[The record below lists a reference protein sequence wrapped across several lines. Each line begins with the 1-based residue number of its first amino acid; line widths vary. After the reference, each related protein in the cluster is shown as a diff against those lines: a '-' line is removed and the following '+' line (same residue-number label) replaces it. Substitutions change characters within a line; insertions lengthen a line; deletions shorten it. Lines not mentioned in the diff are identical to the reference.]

1 MAWCE
6 ELSPFLCNNQ
16 QARCG
21 VHHAT
26 LKLCTAWEMGRWG
39 LLVPPEVRGER
50 ETQRSQSL
58 MEGPVAKEW
67 QTQSHPGVFT
77 P

>member
-1 MAWCE
+1 MVWCE
-6 ELSPFLCNNQ
+6 ELSAFLCNNQ
-16 QARCG
+16 QAQCG
-21 VHHAT
+21 VHCVT
-26 LKLCTAWEMGRWG
+26 LKLCTAWEMGSWG

-50 ETQRSQSL
+50 EAQRSQIL

-67 QTQSHPGVFT
+67 QTQSHMGVFT